1 MYSTTHLS
9 GTALTDESFEW
20 AEEEAKWFRKAAA
33 QGNAKAQ
40 DNLGKM
46 YYFGDRFAHDCGMAL
61 RLFQASAAQ
70 GNSDAEY
77 HLGMMYDEGDCVRR
91 DPGEAERWYR
101 KSAARGNAQAKSA
114 LAGR

>member
-1 MYSTTHLS
+1 
-9 GTALTDESFEW
+9 
-20 AEEEAKWFRKAAA
+20 
-33 QGNAKAQ
+33 
-40 DNLGKM
+40 M

-77 HLGMMYDEGDCVRR
+77 HLEMMYDEGDCVRR
-91 DPGEAERWYR
+91 NPGEAEKWYR
-101 KSAARGNAQAKSA
+101 KSASHGNAQAKSA